1 MNGLQVFHNDE
12 FGSVRTLTINGEPF
26 FVGKDVADIV
36 GYSNSRDALSRHVD
50 DEDKN
55 SVVIHDGIPG
65 NPNQVVINESGLYS
79 LILSSK
85 LPSAKRFK
93 RWVTAEVLPSI
104 RQHGLYAKDDL
115 IEKVIAD
122 PDYGIRLFTA
132 LKESRQ
138 RERAL
143 EASLAIQTQQIAEM
157 QPKVS
162 YYDLVFSCPD
172 ALPITILAKDYGW
185 TAQQMNRFLHDQG
198 VQYKLQKTWLL
209 YARYQD
215 KGYTHS
221 ETYPYTDHNGNVHN
235 SINTKWTQSGRL
247 FIYELM
253 KAAGNLPLVERDG

>member
-1 MNGLQVFHNDE
+1 MNELQVFHNDE
-12 FGSVRTLTINGEPF
+12 FGSVRTLTINGDPY
-26 FVGKDVADIV
+26 FVGKDVADIL

-85 LPSAKRFK
+85 LPAAKRFK

-104 RQHGLYAKDDL
+104 RRHGMYAIDEIIANPDL
-115 IEKVIAD
+115 GIAA
-122 PDYGIRLFTA
+122 LQA
-132 LKESRQ
+132 LKAE
-138 RERAL
+138 REKRIAL
-143 EASLAIQTQQIAEM
+143 TAQVAMQTQQIAEM

-162 YYDLVFSCPD
+162 YYDLVLSCPD
-172 ALPITILAKDYGW
+172 ALPITILAKDYAW
-185 TAQQMNRFLHDQG
+185 TAQQMNKFLHEQG

>member
-1 MNGLQVFHNDE
+1 MNELQVFHNDE
-12 FGSVRTLTINGEPF
+12 FGSVRTLTINGDPY
-26 FVGKDVADIV
+26 FVGKDVADIL

-85 LPSAKRFK
+85 LPAAKRFK

-104 RQHGLYAKDDL
+104 RRHGMYAIDEIIANPDL
-115 IEKVIAD
+115 GIAA
-122 PDYGIRLFTA
+122 LQA
-132 LKESRQ
+132 LKAE
-138 RERAL
+138 REKRIAL
-143 EASLAIQTQQIAEM
+143 TAQVAMQTQQIAEM

-162 YYDLVFSCPD
+162 YYDLVLSCPD

-185 TAQQMNRFLHDQG
+185 SAQQMNKFLHEQG

>member
-1 MNGLQVFHNDE
+1 MNELQVFHNDE
-12 FGSVRTLTINGEPF
+12 FGSVRTLTINGDPY
-26 FVGKDVADIV
+26 FVGKDVADIL

-85 LPSAKRFK
+85 LPAAKRFK

-104 RQHGLYAKDDL
+104 RRHGMYAIDEIIANPDL
-115 IEKVIAD
+115 GIAA
-122 PDYGIRLFTA
+122 LQA
-132 LKESRQ
+132 LKAE
-138 RERAL
+138 REKRIAL
-143 EASLAIQTQQIAEM
+143 TAQVAMQTQQIAEM

-162 YYDLVFSCPD
+162 YYDLVLSCPD

-185 TAQQMNRFLHDQG
+185 TAQQMNKFLHEQG

-235 SINTKWTQSGRL
+235 SINTK
-247 FIYELM
+247 
-253 KAAGNLPLVERDG
+253 

>member
-1 MNGLQVFHNDE
+1 MNELQVFHNDE
-12 FGSVRTLTINGEPF
+12 FGSVRTLTINDEPYF
-26 FVGKDVADIV
+26 IGRDVADIL
-36 GYSNSRDALSRHVD
+36 GYSNSRKALADHVD
-50 DEDKN
+50 DEDKG
-55 SVVIHDGIPG
+55 VTKCDTLGG
-65 NPNQVVINESGLYS
+65 TQELTVINESGLYS

-85 LPSAKRFK
+85 LPAAKRFK

-104 RQHGLYAKDDL
+104 RRHGMYAIDEIIANPDL
-115 IEKVIAD
+115 GIAA
-122 PDYGIRLFTA
+122 LQA
-132 LKESRQ
+132 LKAE
-138 RERAL
+138 REKRIAL
-143 EASLAIQTQQIAEM
+143 TAQVAMQSQQIAEM
-157 QPKVS
+157 KPKVS
-162 YYDLVFSCPD
+162 YYDLVLSCPD

-185 TAQQMNRFLHDQG
+185 TAQQMNKFLHKQG

-253 KAAGNLPLVERDG
+253 KAAGNLPLVEQDC

>member
-1 MNGLQVFHNDE
+1 MNELQVFHNDE
-12 FGSVRTLTINGEPF
+12 FGSVRTLTINGDPY
-26 FVGKDVADIV
+26 FVGKDVADIL

-85 LPSAKRFK
+85 LPAAKRFK

-104 RQHGLYAKDDL
+104 RRHGMYAIDEIIANPDL
-115 IEKVIAD
+115 GIAA
-122 PDYGIRLFTA
+122 LQA
-132 LKESRQ
+132 LKAE
-138 RERAL
+138 REKRIAL
-143 EASLAIQTQQIAEM
+143 TAQVAMQTQQIAEM
-157 QPKVS
+157 KPKVS
-162 YYDLVFSCPD
+162 YYDLVLSCPD

>member
-1 MNGLQVFHNDE
+1 MNELQVFHNDE
-12 FGSVRTLTINGEPF
+12 FGSVRTLTINGDPY
-26 FVGKDVADIV
+26 FVGKDVADIL

-65 NPNQVVINESGLYS
+65 NHNQVVINESGLYS

-85 LPSAKRFK
+85 LPAAKRFK

-104 RQHGLYAKDDL
+104 RRHGMYAIDEIIANPDL
-115 IEKVIAD
+115 GIAA
-122 PDYGIRLFTA
+122 LQA
-132 LKESRQ
+132 LKAE
-138 RERAL
+138 REKRIAL
-143 EASLAIQTQQIAEM
+143 TAQVAMQTQQIAEM

-162 YYDLVFSCPD
+162 YYDLVLSCPD

-185 TAQQMNRFLHDQG
+185 TAQQMNKFLHEQG

>member
-1 MNGLQVFHNDE
+1 MNELQVFHNDE
-12 FGSVRTLTINGEPF
+12 FGSVRTLTINGDPY
-26 FVGKDVADIV
+26 FVGKDVADIL

-85 LPSAKRFK
+85 LPAAKRFK

-104 RQHGLYAKDDL
+104 RRHGMYAIDEIIANPDL
-115 IEKVIAD
+115 GIAA
-122 PDYGIRLFTA
+122 LQA
-132 LKESRQ
+132 LKAE
-138 RERAL
+138 REKRIAL
-143 EASLAIQTQQIAEM
+143 TAQVAMQTQQIAEM

-162 YYDLVFSCPD
+162 YYDLVLSCPD

-185 TAQQMNRFLHDQG
+185 TAQQMNKFLHEQG

-253 KAAGNLPLVERDG
+253 KDAGNLPLVERDG

>member
-1 MNGLQVFHNDE
+1 MNELQVFHNDE

-26 FVGKDVADIV
+26 FVGKDVADIL
-36 GYSNSRDALSRHVD
+36 GYSNSRKALADHVD
-50 DEDKN
+50 DEDKG
-55 SVVIHDGIPG
+55 VTKCDTLGG
-65 NPNQVVINESGLYS
+65 AQELTVINESGLYS

-85 LPSAKRFK
+85 LPAAKRFK

-104 RQHGLYAKDDL
+104 RRHGMYAIDEIIANPDL
-115 IEKVIAD
+115 GIAA
-122 PDYGIRLFTA
+122 LQA
-132 LKESRQ
+132 LKAE
-138 RERAL
+138 REKRIAL
-143 EASLAIQTQQIAEM
+143 TAQLAMQTQQIAEM

-162 YYDLVFSCPD
+162 YYDLVLSCPD

-185 TAQQMNRFLHDQG
+185 TAQQMNKFLHKQG

-235 SINTKWTQSGRL
+235 FINTKWTQSGRL

-253 KAAGNLPLVERDG
+253 KAAGNLPLMEQDG

>member
-1 MNGLQVFHNDE
+1 MNELQVFHNDE
-12 FGSVRTLTINGEPF
+12 FGSVRTLTINGDPY
-26 FVGKDVADIV
+26 FVGKDVADIL
-36 GYSNSRDALSRHVD
+36 GYSNSRKALADHVD
-50 DEDKN
+50 DEDKG
-55 SVVIHDGIPG
+55 VTKCDTLGG
-65 NPNQVVINESGLYS
+65 AQELTVINESGLYS

-85 LPSAKRFK
+85 LPAAKRFK

-104 RQHGLYAKDDL
+104 RRHGMYAIDEIIANPDL
-115 IEKVIAD
+115 GIAA
-122 PDYGIRLFTA
+122 LQA
-132 LKESRQ
+132 LKA
-138 RERAL
+138 ERKKRIAL
-143 EASLAIQTQQIAEM
+143 TAQVAMQTQQIAEM

-162 YYDLVFSCPD
+162 YYDLVLSCPD

-185 TAQQMNRFLHDQG
+185 TAQQMNKFLHEQG

-253 KAAGNLPLVERDG
+253 KAAGNLPLVEQDS

>member
-1 MNGLQVFHNDE
+1 MNELQVFHNDE
-12 FGSVRTLTINGEPF
+12 FGSVRTLTINGDPY
-26 FVGKDVADIV
+26 FVGKDVADIL

-85 LPSAKRFK
+85 LPAAKRFK

-104 RQHGLYAKDDL
+104 RRHSMYAIDEIIANPDL
-115 IEKVIAD
+115 GIAA
-122 PDYGIRLFTA
+122 LQA
-132 LKESRQ
+132 LKAE
-138 RERAL
+138 REKRIVLTAQV
-143 EASLAIQTQQIAEM
+143 AMQTQQIAEM

-162 YYDLVFSCPD
+162 YYDLVLSCPD

-185 TAQQMNRFLHDQG
+185 TAQQMNKFLHEQG

>member
-1 MNGLQVFHNDE
+1 MNELQVFHNDE
-12 FGSVRTLTINGEPF
+12 FGSVRTLTINGEPY
-26 FVGKDVADIV
+26 FVGKDVADIL
-36 GYSNSRDALSRHVD
+36 GYSNTRDALSRHVD

-85 LPSAKRFK
+85 LPAAKRFK

-104 RQHGLYAKDDL
+104 RRHGMYAIDEIIANPDL
-115 IEKVIAD
+115 GIAA
-122 PDYGIRLFTA
+122 LQA
-132 LKESRQ
+132 LKAE
-138 RERAL
+138 REKRIAL
-143 EASLAIQTQQIAEM
+143 TAQVAMQSQQIAEM
-157 QPKVS
+157 RPKVS
-162 YYDLVFSCPD
+162 YYDLVLSCPD

-185 TAQQMNRFLHDQG
+185 TAQQMNKFLHKQG

-221 ETYPYTDHNGNVHN
+221 ETYPYTDHNGTVHN

-253 KAAGNLPLVERDG
+253 KAAGNLPLVEQDG

>member
-1 MNGLQVFHNDE
+1 MNELKVFSNDE
-12 FGSVRTLTINGEPF
+12 FGSVRTVTIGGVPY
-26 FVGKDVADIV
+26 FVGKDVADIL
-36 GYSNSRDALSRHVD
+36 GYSNTRDALSRHVD

-104 RQHGLYAKDDL
+104 RRHGMYAIDEIIDNPDL
-115 IEKVIAD
+115 GIAA
-122 PDYGIRLFTA
+122 LQA
-132 LKESRQ
+132 LKAE
-138 RERAL
+138 REKRLAL
-143 EASLAIQTQQIAEM
+143 TAQVAMQSQQIAEM

-162 YYDLVFSCPD
+162 YYDLVLSCPD

-221 ETYPYTDHNGNVHN
+221 ETFPYTDHNGNVHN

>member
-1 MNGLQVFHNDE
+1 MNELQVFHNDE
-12 FGSVRTLTINGEPF
+12 FGSVRTLTINGDPY
-26 FVGKDVADIV
+26 FVGKDVADIL

-85 LPSAKRFK
+85 LPAAKRFK

-104 RQHGLYAKDDL
+104 RRHGMYAIDEIIANPDL
-115 IEKVIAD
+115 GIAA
-122 PDYGIRLFTA
+122 LQA
-132 LKESRQ
+132 LKAE
-138 RERAL
+138 REKRIAL
-143 EASLAIQTQQIAEM
+143 TAQVAMQTQQIAEM

-162 YYDLVFSCPD
+162 YYDLVLSCPD

-185 TAQQMNRFLHDQG
+185 TAQQMNKFLHEQG